1 MAVLPGAGAFGKGS
15 TTKARLAPPFWM
27 RPLER
32 PQLELIKVC
41 VEELDWVACGIGR
54 EVLVETL
61 ESPYTDA
68 AAVVLWENACTL

>member
-15 TTKARLAPPFWM
+15 ATKARLAPPFWM

-41 VEELDWVACGIGR
+41 VEELDWVAWGIER
-54 EVLVETL
+54 EVLA
-61 ESPYTDA
+61 ESPYTEA
-68 AAVVLWENACTL
+68 TAVVLWENACTP